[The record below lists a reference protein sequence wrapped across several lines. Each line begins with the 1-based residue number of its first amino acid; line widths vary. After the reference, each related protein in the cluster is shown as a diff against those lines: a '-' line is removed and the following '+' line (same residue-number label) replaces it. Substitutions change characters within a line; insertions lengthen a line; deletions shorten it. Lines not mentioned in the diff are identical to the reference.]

1 MNISTKPEG
10 ILRVAGK
17 KKFINISD
25 DFVQHKIE
33 LPENE
38 FFQQM
43 PNVNRERDILYI
55 TACSGAGKSYYAKKY
70 VEEYH
75 KIFKKRDVFLFSALS
90 EDSTLDEL
98 DYIKRIG
105 LTQEFLGDEDISA
118 EDFENSLVIFD
129 DCDCIVDKT
138 MKKKVSSLLNSI
150 LQTGRH
156 FKTSLIYTS
165 HSATMGNETK
175 LILSECHSIT
185 IFPSGCGN
193 RTLKYLL
200 DSYLGLDRKQIKYIK
215 DVPSRWITIAKTYP
229 MVIFSEHDA
238 IVAKSVE
245 T

>member
-1 MNISTKPEG
+1 MNISAKPLG
-10 ILRVAGK
+10 ILRIAGK
-17 KKFINISD
+17 KKFIQVSD
-25 DFVQHKIE
+25 QFTRQKIE
-33 LPENE
+33 LPEDE
-38 FFQQM
+38 FFQQI
-43 PNVNRERDILYI
+43 PNLEKERDVIYI
-55 TACSGAGKSYYAKKY
+55 TGASGSGKSFYTKNY
-70 VEEYH
+70 VEEYR
-75 KIFKKRDVFLFSALS
+75 KLFKKRDVFLFSALS

-98 DYIKRIG
+98 PYIKRIA
-105 LTQEFLGDEDISA
+105 LTQEFLEDEGVSA

-129 DCDCIVDKT
+129 DCDCIVDKA
-138 MKKKVSSLLNSI
+138 MKKKVSSILNSI

-215 DVPSRWITIAKTYP
+215 DVPSRWVTIAKTYP
-229 MVIFSEHDA
+229 MIIFSEHDA
-238 IVAKSVE
+238 IVAKAIA
-245 T
+245 